1 DRSDRFI
8 CSEFIREQILNRY
21 KKEVPYSVEVD
32 VDSFKDEPKILRIRA
47 ILVVA
52 RESQKGIL
60 IGHKGVALKAVGTAA
75 RRQLE
80 LFYGKQVYLELFVKV
95 NSNWRNDP
103 EKLKRYGY

>member
-1 DRSDRFI
+1 M
-8 CSEFIREQILNRY
+8 
-21 KKEVPYSVEVD
+21 
-32 VDSFKDEPKILRIRA
+32 DSFKDEPKILRIRA